1 MEALSADMVLHII
14 SFLKNQNHLLN
25 FKLSYKFVNSILTN
39 KIMLACQFKHYT
51 KRKLCVNK
59 NCYEDTWEICT
70 HVHNYC
76 IYNYQDKHQEAIN
89 ERVME
94 LGSKRYTVI
103 SPYCLDC
110 FISFVLSDPYS
121 EPEVVYVS
129 I

>member
-1 MEALSADMVLHII
+1 MEALSTDMVLHIT
-14 SFLKNQNHLLN
+14 SFVKKQNHLLN
-25 FKLSYKFVNSILTN
+25 FKLSSKFVNSIITN
-39 KIMLACQFKHYT
+39 KIMLECQFKQYT
-51 KRKLCVNK
+51 KRKLCINK
-59 NCYEDTWEICT
+59 NCYEDTWEVCT

-76 IYNYQDKHQEAIN
+76 VYHYQHKHQEAIN

-121 EPEVVYVS
+121 EPEIVYVS

>member
-1 MEALSADMVLHII
+1 MEALSTDIVLHIT
-14 SFLKNQNHLLN
+14 SFLKNQNHLIS

-39 KIMLACQFKHYT
+39 KIMFACQFKHYT
-51 KRKLCVNK
+51 KRKLCINK

-76 IYNYQDKHQEAIN
+76 IYNYQHKHQEAIN

-121 EPEVVYVS
+121 EPEIVYVS